1 MQRFKFHLLL
11 ISHTHPLPGMPTS
24 RERPTQEDDQK
35 AGGRRETS
43 QIRCEGKSER
53 PPAPSAEQSQGQR
66 PGVRKSAMSP
76 VHSRPYFG
84 FNQSSFVSVCEEYV
98 LCFGKEEAFLKKFD
112 GR

>member
-1 MQRFKFHLLL
+1 
-11 ISHTHPLPGMPTS
+11 
-24 RERPTQEDDQK
+24 
-35 AGGRRETS
+35 
-43 QIRCEGKSER
+43 
-53 PPAPSAEQSQGQR
+53 
-66 PGVRKSAMSP
+66 MSP